1 MQVEKK
7 IGLFGVPFDPT
18 VSNEEFLIKLS
29 YLQAKM
35 AGKIIHPDYLDPY
48 DYLTKDLPPSL
59 LGKIFLAGKVQIPTW
74 LQPKPTIAD
83 LSKVNLSSFSNFVES
98 GGCIKVA
105 EKVYNFIVDKVFPR
119 IPGMIGV
126 DHSSTYGAVVS
137 IKRKCPKEKLA
148 LIVLDS
154 HFDAVPAKIRKGLF
168 EYAKRAKIPFITY
181 GQSLQES
188 FNSTLLQNLGGD
200 QLDAENFLLYILNRK
215 IVDAE
220 NLLVI
225 GISDYP
231 SEFLEKIDD
240 PAVKEY
246 VNFFRIL
253 EWAGVKFV
261 PKSSLNRNGNS
272 KRLIEEALKGLTA
285 KKVYVSM
292 DIDLGALSC
301 VYAARFLN
309 VRGLSREQIYD
320 IFQSLSCHF
329 PGELTLCGFDLM
341 EIDVHKL
348 GAEIDGLHKDQT
360 WDICRMFLNFIGK
373 ISAS

>member
-1 MQVEKK
+1 MEKK

-18 VSNEEFLIKLS
+18 VSEEAFLIKLS

-35 AGKIIHPDYLDPY
+35 AGKIVLPDYLDPY
-48 DYLTKDLPPSL
+48 DCLSKDLPPSL
-59 LGKIFLAGKVQIPTW
+59 LGKTSLAGRVQIPTW
-74 LQPKPTIAD
+74 LQPKPTPAD
-83 LSKVNLSSFSNFVES
+83 SSKVNLASFSKFVES

-105 EKVYNFIVDKVFPR
+105 EKVYDFVVDKVFPR

-137 IKRKCPKEKLA
+137 LKRKFPGEKLA

-154 HFDAVPAKIRKGLF
+154 HFDAVPAGLRKGLF
-168 EYAKRAKIPFITY
+168 EYAKKAKVPFITF
-181 GQSLQES
+181 GQSLQEN
-188 FNSTLLQNLGGD
+188 FNTSISMQISGSD
-200 QLDAENFLLYILNRK
+200 QLDAENFLLHILNRR

-220 NLLVI
+220 NLVVI

-231 SEFLEKIDD
+231 SELIEKIDD
-240 PAVKEY
+240 PAVKNY
-246 VNFFRIL
+246 VNFFRTL
-253 EWAGVKFV
+253 ERAGVKIV
-261 PKSSLNRNGNS
+261 PKSGLTRNGNS
-272 KRLIEEALKGLTA
+272 ERLIEEALKGLTA

-309 VRGLSREQIYD
+309 LRGLSREHISNV
-320 IFQSLSCHF
+320 FQSLSYYF
-329 PGELTLCGFDLM
+329 PSELTLCGFDLM

-348 GAEIDGLHKDQT
+348 GAEIDSLHKDQT
-360 WDICRMFLNFIGK
+360 LDISRMFLNFIGK